1 MGSNIS
7 NKHFHLGYP
16 SLVHVHVGIGRA
28 VSKALIQSG
37 AEVIALSRTQA
48 DLDSLQHEVG
58 MKAT

>member
-7 NKHFHLGYP
+7 NKHFHLYMY
-16 SLVHVHVGIGRA
+16 VHVHVGIGRA